1 MRLIIALVCA
11 LFSLAL
17 QEGRAQSYPSKPV
30 RILVG
35 YPPSGS
41 VDVTA
46 RVIADRLGPMLGQ
59 QVLVDNRPGATG
71 NIAAD
76 VLAKSAPDGYTLYMG
91 TSINAVSVTLFKHL
105 QYDPLRDFAAVSKA
119 VVAPSILVV
128 HPSVPAQNV
137 KQLVAYAKAHPG
149 KLTYATTGPG
159 SSPHLCAELL
169 STLAGIRMLHVP
181 YKGGAQAMTD
191 LLSGQVALTF
201 SNPVSVM
208 QFIETG
214 RIRALAV
221 TSAKRFSQMPDLPT
235 MIEQG
240 FPDFDLTAWYGVF
253 APRGTPPEIINRLS
267 ADIAKVLA
275 IGEVKELL
283 AKQGLEAQPSTPD
296 ALMKELQ
303 DDIARYAKIL
313 KDAGVQPL

>member
-17 QEGRAQSYPSKPV
+17 HEGRAQSYPSKPV

-105 QYDPLRDFAAVSKA
+105 PYDPLRDFAAVSKA

-191 LLSGQVALTF
+191 LLSGQLALTF

-253 APRGTPPEIINRLS
+253 APKGTPAEIINRLS